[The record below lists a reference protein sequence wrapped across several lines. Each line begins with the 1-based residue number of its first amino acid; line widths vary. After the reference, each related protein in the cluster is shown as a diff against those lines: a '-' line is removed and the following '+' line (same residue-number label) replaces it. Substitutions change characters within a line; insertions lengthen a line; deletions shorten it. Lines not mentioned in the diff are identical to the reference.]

1 MKEIEAKFLDIDI
14 KDIRKKIKQA
24 GGKKIHSLMMYR
36 RYAFI
41 LPTPTKKG
49 YARVRLENKK
59 VTMTIKTYDPESKY
73 ANETEVELKS
83 TLEEGRDLLAAGG
96 FVQKAYHETLRE
108 KWSIDG
114 CSELCIDCIPGIPT
128 YLEIECSSEANIK
141 KVAKLLDLDFSKAEF
156 GAFDKQFVDYYGFSR
171 EEINDK
177 TPSLTFKNIDK
188 ELKFIKKNKDL
199 VSKVKKE
206 HLELIKGLKKSKI

>member
-24 GGKKIHSLMMYR
+24 GGKKIHSMMMYK
-36 RYAFI
+36 RYVFR
-41 LPTPTKKG
+41 LPDPTKKG
-49 YARVRLENKK
+49 YARVRYENKK

-83 TLEEGRDLLAAGG
+83 SLEEGKELLVAGG
-96 FVQKAYHETLRE
+96 FIQKSYQETLRE

-114 CSELCIDCIPGIPT
+114 CSELCIDSIPGIPT
-128 YLEIECSSEANIK
+128 YLEIECPSEANVK
-141 KVAKLLDLDFSKAEF
+141 KVAKQLGLDWSKAEF
-156 GAFDKQFVDYYGFSR
+156 GAFDKQFVDYYGFTKD
-171 EEINDK
+171 EINEK
-177 TPSLTFKNIDK
+177 TPSLSFKNIDK
-188 ELKFIKKNKDL
+188 ELKFIRKNKDL

-206 HLELIKGLKKSKI
+206 HLELV